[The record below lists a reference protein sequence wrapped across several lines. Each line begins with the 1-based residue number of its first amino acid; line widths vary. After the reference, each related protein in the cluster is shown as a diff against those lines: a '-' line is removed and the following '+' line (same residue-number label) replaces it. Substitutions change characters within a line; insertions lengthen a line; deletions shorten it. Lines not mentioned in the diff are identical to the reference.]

1 MNKILLQKCAQYCQE
16 FKLLYVEDSEDIRL
30 YTTETLKHFCP
41 NVTTAKDGIEGLEKF
56 KKEKFDMVLTDI
68 NMPNLNGLEMAKE
81 MRKIEN
87 SVPILVLSA
96 YNETEYFLES
106 VKIGVDGF
114 ILKPLDLTQLIE
126 SLYKAAEKVHLR
138 KELKIYQE
146 SLETKVQQRTQEIE
160 YNLYHDDLTGL
171 LNHKAML
178 QDIDKSKQHLL
189 FLIDIKGFQKINDV
203 YGLKNGNLILQEF
216 SKKLSKFD
224 INQTYSIYRAYSDG
238 FVLYHTVDKL
248 DDAFYENEKSTLLAY
263 LSSIEIYLDVI
274 EEYIHIELSIGAS
287 VNEEDSFI
295 KAETALQ
302 YAKKNNENFVRFTPE
317 MDTAQKV
324 AQNLQWQKRIKKAI
338 KDDNIIPV
346 FQGIVDN
353 NQHVVKYES
362 LMRLREYRDEK
373 EELISP
379 YFFLEIAK
387 DTQQYDKLTRI
398 MIFKVFE
405 KMQKEKVNF
414 SINLSSED
422 LINIAQMKFLQD
434 AIIKFDVGSRLVIE
448 ILESE
453 VIDDYKTIMD
463 ALNNLKKYGV
473 RIAID
478 DFGSGFSNFEH
489 ILKLRPD
496 YIKIDASLI
505 KNIITDKSSYILVKA
520 ISQFS
525 KELGM
530 KVIAEFVSSKEIFDI
545 LQELDID
552 EYQGFYFSVPSVS
565 LMSDSQ
571 LNLE

>member
-1 MNKILLQKCAQYCQE
+1 MNKTLLQKCAEYCQD
-16 FKLLYVEDSEDIRL
+16 FKLLYVEDNEDIRL
-30 YTTETLKHFCP
+30 YTAETLKRFCP
-41 NVTTAKDGIEGLEKF
+41 NVTTATDGIDGLEKF
-56 KKEKFDMVLTDI
+56 KKETFDVVLTDI
-68 NMPNLNGLEMAKE
+68 NMPNMNGLEMTKE
-81 MRKIEN
+81 IRKIRK

-106 VKIGVDGF
+106 IKIGVDGF
-114 ILKPLDLTQLIE
+114 ILKPLDLMQLIE
-126 SLYKAAEKVHLR
+126 SLYKAGEKVHLR
-138 KELKIYQE
+138 KELKIYQD

-178 QDIDKSKQHLL
+178 QDIDKVKQHLL
-189 FLIDIKGFQKINDV
+189 FLIDIKGFQKVNDV
-203 YGLKNGNLILQEF
+203 YGLKNGDLILQEF

-224 INQTYSIYRAYSDG
+224 MNQTYSIYRAYGDG
-238 FVLYHTVDKL
+238 FVLYHTADKL
-248 DDAFYENEKSTLLAY
+248 DDAFYDNEKHTLLTY
-263 LSSIEIYLDVI
+263 LSSIEIYLDII
-274 EEYIHIELSIGAS
+274 EEYIHIELTVSAS
-287 VNEEDSFI
+287 VNEVDSFI
-295 KAETALQ
+295 KAETALR
-302 YAKKNNENFVRFTPE
+302 YAKKNNENFVCFTPE
-317 MDTAQKV
+317 IDNAEEI
-324 AQNLQWQKRIKKAI
+324 AQNLQWQKRIKIAI
-338 KDDNIIPV
+338 EDDNIIPV

-362 LMRLREYRDEK
+362 LMRLREYRDAK

-387 DTQQYDKLTRI
+387 NTQQYDKLTTI

-405 KMQKEKVNF
+405 KMQKEKVDF

-434 AIIKFDVGSRLVIE
+434 AIIKFDVGSRLVVE

-453 VIDDYKTIMD
+453 VIDDYKKIMD
-463 ALNNLKKYGV
+463 SLNNLKKYGV

-489 ILKLRPD
+489 LLELRPD

-505 KNIITDKSSYILVKA
+505 KNIVTDKSSYILVKA

-552 EYQGFYFSVPSVS
+552 EYQGFYFSMPSVD
-565 LMSDSQ
+565 LMSDF
-571 LNLE
+571 